1 MYAESANRFYESNK
15 KYFYNKIT
23 ILDLALAAMEDA
35 IREAY
40 EQEALQCSSFGIGDF
55 RERQAQM
62 IFEEVMQMD
71 STQIEEVSREG
82 WTPL

>member
-1 MYAESANRFYESNK
+1 MYPETANRFYESNK
-15 KYFYNKIT
+15 KYFFDKIT

-62 IFEEVMQMD
+62 IFEEVMKMD
-71 STQIEEVSREG
+71 SIQIEEVSREG